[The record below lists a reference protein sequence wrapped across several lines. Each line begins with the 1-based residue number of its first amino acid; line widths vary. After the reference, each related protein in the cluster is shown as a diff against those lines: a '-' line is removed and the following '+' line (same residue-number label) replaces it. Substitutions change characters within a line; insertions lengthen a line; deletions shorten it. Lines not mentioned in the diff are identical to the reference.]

1 MSTTQTNDQM
11 ISLNLFTDILMEL
24 STKDREG
31 RSMYNPRHKLRF
43 VNQSIIPYEDIELS
57 LIEYLKSNLTVEQF
71 QSVELRLA
79 DLVDECRICELLY
92 ELIEHS
98 ETTMDRHV
106 ALFDEMLELIFKIR
120 DMEYDGSS
128 FKEMA
133 IDKCALLIYDSFA
146 VLRSM
151 RKKLMEISRTYHVPY
166 FYDTSE
172 GSIRLRSSVLTTY
185 KNICTVID
193 DFSILNETLWYVRH
207 YNYFSNGIIQ

>member
-1 MSTTQTNDQM
+1 M

-57 LIEYLKSNLTVEQF
+57 LVEYLKSNLTVEQF

-133 IDKCALLIYDSFA
+133 IDKCALLIY
-146 VLRSM
+146 
-151 RKKLMEISRTYHVPY
+151 HVPY